1 MPRSPIS
8 RLGFI
13 SCMGIALAALPL
25 MTACSG
31 SAPRPAGGIQ
41 PPAVGAKAPDF
52 TLNTLDGKAVTLSEI
67 NKSGPVVVVALR
79 GWNGY
84 QCPLCNQQVGDLASH
99 GADLTA
105 AGAQV
110 VLIYPGVADGLADH
124 AKEFNSGAGLPA
136 GFHFVTDP
144 NMAMITAWGLRWD
157 EEGETAYPSAFV
169 LDANGTV
176 KFAKVSNSHGGRASS
191 EEILATLKE

>member
-1 MPRSPIS
+1 
-8 RLGFI
+8 
-13 SCMGIALAALPL
+13 
-25 MTACSG
+25 
-31 SAPRPAGGIQ
+31 
-41 PPAVGAKAPDF
+41 
-52 TLNTLDGKAVTLSEI
+52 
-67 NKSGPVVVVALR
+67 
-79 GWNGY
+79 
-84 QCPLCNQQVGDLASH
+84 VGDLASH

-144 NMAMITAWGLRWD
+144 NMEMTAAWGLRWD

-176 KFAKVSNSHGGRASS
+176 TFAKVSNSHGGRASS